1 MKGKCTISG
10 IYTEKGKKFKFPST
24 EVILEDSGIFIL
36 KSNDT
41 IIDGSIKNNSC
52 QFTYIKKERKLQSEG
67 IFTGSTLKGNWKY
80 NNTDF
85 GEFELNF
92 DGYKNPKKEKQIIK
106 EIPYGKC
113 KGFYYEGGEKHDM
126 DLELGLMDDGVFIGK
141 GKDDKGEFELTGAF
155 SQYDSCEVNI
165 TKMYAG
171 KDSIILYNGVFE
183 NAVIKGLWML
193 EDELGEEFEINMGT
207 IEPSS

>member
-1 MKGKCTISG
+1 M
-10 IYTEKGKKFKFPST
+10 
-24 EVILEDSGIFIL
+24 
-36 KSNDT
+36 
-41 IIDGSIKNNSC
+41 
-52 QFTYIKKERKLQSEG
+52 
-67 IFTGSTLKGNWKY
+67 LKGNWKY

-92 DGYKNPKKEKQIIK
+92 DEYTNPKKGKQLIK

-113 KGFYYEGGEKHDM
+113 KGFCYEGGEKNDM

-141 GKDDKGEFELTGAF
+141 GKDDKGEFELTGAI
-155 SQYDSCEVNI
+155 SQYVRCEVNI

-171 KDSIILYNGVFE
+171 KDGIILYNGVFE